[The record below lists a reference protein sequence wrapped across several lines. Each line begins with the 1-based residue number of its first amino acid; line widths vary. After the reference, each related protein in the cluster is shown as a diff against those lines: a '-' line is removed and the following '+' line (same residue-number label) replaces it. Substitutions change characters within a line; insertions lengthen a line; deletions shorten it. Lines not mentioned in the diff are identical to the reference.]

1 MASLKGRLTAELY
14 LLFKKMDASGQ
25 SKGQDKVK
33 ALAEG
38 KDFNHYYQGKIY
50 SFSTRETYKPIVKN
64 FVHWCADNN
73 EYQIRNIRDI
83 KHGMFRDY
91 VQKEFSHLNANTIK
105 TRLAAIS
112 KFGEGIGKSESF
124 HRISLQVQQTLPVDK
139 ISRPTYKSLS
149 QALQVAA
156 KVTENNPRYGLAF
169 TFQLETACRVCELE
183 RLRLDNLQGIV
194 QENGQTLGL
203 VKLDGKGGR
212 ERIVKVSEKTYW
224 ELDKALSE
232 KAKLIEYDSYRSS
245 VYQASKQLGLRSGGT
260 HKARRF
266 SVQALA
272 KNGYKQLRQLGL
284 SSHEAR
290 EEMLHEANRQL
301 GHSPQRTSTTRVY
314 LRA

>member
-25 SKGQDKVK
+25 SKSEDKLK
-33 ALAEG
+33 GLSEG
-38 KDFNHYYQGKIY
+38 KSFNHYYQGKIY
-50 SFSTRETYKPIVKN
+50 SFSTRETYKPIVKK
-64 FVHWCADNN
+64 FVFWCADN
-73 EYQIRNIRDI
+73 YQIQNLRDI

-91 VQKEFSHLNANTIK
+91 VQKEFGHLKANTVK

-124 HRISLQVQQTLPVDK
+124 HRISLQAQQALPTGKV
-139 ISRPTYKSLS
+139 SRPTYKSLP
-149 QALQVAA
+149 QALQVAR

-169 TFQLETACRVCELE
+169 TFQLETACRICEIE

-232 KAKLIEYDSYRSS
+232 KAKLIDYDSYRSS
-245 VYQASKQLGLRSGGT
+245 VYQSSKQIGLRSGGT

-266 SVQALA
+266 SVQDLTR
-272 KNGYKQLRQLGL
+272 NGYKELRQLGL

-301 GHSPQRTSTTRVY
+301 GHSPQRTSTTMVY
-314 LRA
+314 LRG

>member
-14 LLFKKMDASGQ
+14 HLFKKMDANGQ
-25 SKGQDKVK
+25 SKREDKVK
-33 ALAEG
+33 GLNEG
-38 KDFNHYYQGKIY
+38 KPFNHYYKGKIY

-64 FVHWCADNN
+64 FVHWCADK
-73 EYQIRNIRDI
+73 YQIQNIRDI

-91 VQKEFSHLNANTIK
+91 VQKEFGHLKANTIK

-124 HRISLQVQQTLPVDK
+124 HRISKQVQQTLPTDEV
-139 ISRPTYKSLS
+139 SRPTYKNLA
-149 QALQVAA
+149 QVLQVSE
-156 KVTENNPRYGLAF
+156 KVAENNPRYGLAF
-169 TFQLETACRVCELE
+169 SFQLETACRVCELE

-194 QENGQTLGL
+194 QENSQTVGL

-212 ERIVKVSEKTYW
+212 ERVVRVSEETYW
-224 ELDKALSE
+224 KLDKALSE

-245 VYQASKQLGLRSGGT
+245 VYQASKQVGLRSGGT

-266 SVQALA
+266 SVQALT
-272 KNGYKQLRQLGL
+272 KNGYKELRKMGL
-284 SSHEAR
+284 SSHEASK
-290 EEMLHEANRQL
+290 EILHEANRQL

-314 LRA
+314 LRG